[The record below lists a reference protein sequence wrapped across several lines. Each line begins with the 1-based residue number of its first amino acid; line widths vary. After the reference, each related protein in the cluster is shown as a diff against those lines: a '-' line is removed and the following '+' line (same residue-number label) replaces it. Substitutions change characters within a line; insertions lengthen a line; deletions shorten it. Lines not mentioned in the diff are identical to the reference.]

1 MGRGLAGCCEPLF
14 WNVISVFYVLSS
26 FVDILLSFSPLF
38 VEPSLFI
45 FFVTSSNQSTVFYA
59 APLPSLSA
67 KSVPSPIVDIALVSV
82 PLFVSTVLSYAF
94 LPVLIVELALVDTNT
109 VIAVSG
115 GDVCITL
122 SFVVVVT
129 DFLPL
134 IYLALASGNI
144 SVGGGESHAHL
155 V

>member
-1 MGRGLAGCCEPLF
+1 
-14 WNVISVFYVLSS
+14 
-26 FVDILLSFSPLF
+26 
-38 VEPSLFI
+38 
-45 FFVTSSNQSTVFYA
+45 VFYA

-67 KSVPSPIVDIALVSV
+67 KSVPSPIVAIALVSV
-82 PLFVSTVLSYAF
+82 PSFVSTVLSYAF

-115 GDVCITL
+115 GDVYITL
-122 SFVVVVT
+122 SYVVVVV

-155 V
+155 VQNRSNAELPSLKCYQVLPSYGISTVELIPSS

>member
-1 MGRGLAGCCEPLF
+1 
-14 WNVISVFYVLSS
+14 
-26 FVDILLSFSPLF
+26 
-38 VEPSLFI
+38 
-45 FFVTSSNQSTVFYA
+45 
-59 APLPSLSA
+59 LSA
-67 KSVPSPIVDIALVSV
+67 KSVPSPIVAIALVSV
-82 PLFVSTVLSYAF
+82 PSFVSTVLSYAF

-115 GDVCITL
+115 GDVYITL

-129 DFLPL
+129 DFLLL

-155 V
+155 VQNRSNAELPSLK